1 MEYKVMIL
9 DTAIQPSK
17 TTFGQSTRCC
27 VTFIHSGL
35 LLAQMSLISDLQVTK
50 AWGEV

>member
-27 VTFIHSGL
+27 KYDIYPQWPTPGPDEPYF
-35 LLAQMSLISDLQVTK
+35 
-50 AWGEV
+50 